1 MSDHEI
7 LNSLAH
13 NWVGNCGKCG
23 TRRLKRDMTSI
34 YIKPGGPEGKMKLL
48 CHLCRDCLPDALDA
62 LGVAEPKA

>member
-34 YIKPGGPEGKMKLL
+34 YIKPGGRNGKMKLM
-48 CHLCRDCLPDALDA
+48 CHLCEKCLPDTLEY
-62 LGVAEPKA
+62 LGVSEPKA